1 MSNLAKIFGGFFK
14 NLFQNKKS
22 ILIISGIVLVL
33 IVVAVVLIL
42 AEPGSK
48 GKNVQTG
55 DSNKSS
61 TMSEVPEGV
70 KVPEVGSEVEK
81 GVAVPEAVAPAST
94 SGSNKFRIFSIKAE
108 GDKYSPNTIIVNVGD
123 IIHINFSAVD
133 KTYDLTIPDY
143 GMKQTAEKGETK
155 ILEFQAVNTGKFTY
169 YCEVCGGLKSDAK
182 GYIIIAK

>member
-1 MSNLAKIFGGFFK
+1 MDFKNFLKNKKNYWIIGGVALVIIVAVLFLAKLDFSAVPGNGQASPTAI
-14 NLFQNKKS
+14 KS
-22 ILIISGIVLVL
+22 L
-33 IVVAVVLIL
+33 
-42 AEPGSK
+42 
-48 GKNVQTG
+48 
-55 DSNKSS
+55 
-61 TMSEVPEGV
+61 TMSDVPEGV
-70 KVPEVGSEVEK
+70 KVPEMGEEAE
-81 GVAVPEAVAPAST
+81 GDVAVPEGVASAST

-155 ILEFQAVNTGKFTY
+155 ILEFQAGNTGKFAY
-169 YCEVCGGLKSDAK
+169 YCEVCGGLDSGVK